1 VRHSLP
7 PPRRRRSVKQTAD
20 LGQHPHGGQ
29 GPEGPR
35 DPNSSAR
42 ASSRPSASPRSGS
55 SGAAV
60 LASIRRRNVP
70 YRNRFMKL
78 AWNWAQFELLGY
90 YVKKPPV
97 AQGQPGRWS
106 TTSLGRRTRR
116 AASRLGKPAPK
127 QESGWLK
134 WKAKRPRRSTH
145 RSPAQVQRLVPAR
158 PRHLASTPPPQ
169 ATNVNHDR
177 SSQTQ
182 LRFPKLAPG
191 ETLPWP
197 TTAKAAPD
205 ALWPSPPSDRA
216 LLQAW
221 RDRLILQGCPKGVGL
236 HCAGDRE
243 GWPKPHL
250 GPSRTHSVA
259 TAPTLSAPLPTSST
273 TASRST
279 TPNSLPTVR
288 LARPWHGDYVS
299 VPRGCRCRTACLPIL
314 EVSVI

>member
-1 VRHSLP
+1 
-7 PPRRRRSVKQTAD
+7 
-20 LGQHPHGGQ
+20 
-29 GPEGPR
+29 
-35 DPNSSAR
+35 
-42 ASSRPSASPRSGS
+42 
-55 SGAAV
+55 V

-221 RDRLILQGCPKGVGL
+221 RDRLILPKG
-236 HCAGDRE
+236 RR
-243 GWPKPHL
+243 P
-250 GPSRTHSVA
+250 
-259 TAPTLSAPLPTSST
+259 PLRRRP
-273 TASRST
+273 R
-279 TPNSLPTVR
+279 R
-288 LARPWHGDYVS
+288 LAEAAPRPLQDPLGRNRSDS
-299 VPRGCRCRTACLPIL
+299 IGSLADFIDDSI
-314 EVSVI
+314 EVDDAE